1 MSQIIS
7 IGANCIR
14 AFYGSGF
21 TDDGAPSAAMLGGE
35 SPTLFDK
42 YMPDMTRD
50 SAAAALDRRLA
61 VTIGAMLDTGERR

>member
-1 MSQIIS
+1 
-7 IGANCIR
+7 
-14 AFYGSGF
+14 
-21 TDDGAPSAAMLGGE
+21 MLGGE